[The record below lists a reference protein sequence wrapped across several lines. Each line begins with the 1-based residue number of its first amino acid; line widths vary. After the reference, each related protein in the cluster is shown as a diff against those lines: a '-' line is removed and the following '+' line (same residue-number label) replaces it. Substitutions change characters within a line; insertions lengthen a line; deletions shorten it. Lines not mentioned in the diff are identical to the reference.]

1 MKDQGMP
8 RKQVMKEPLAALERL
23 ERRRELAEEVV
34 QQGDGVAQQLAED
47 ALLLTQIGRI
57 ISSTLEIDQVYEQF
71 AQELRKLVH
80 FDRMSIN
87 TIDRE
92 AGVFIIKYLVGQ
104 EVADRYTGAVRT
116 IAGSQTAHML
126 ATGRTIVRGDLS
138 SAREFATD
146 AAFLGEGLCS
156 AIMVPLVSKGKIIGS
171 LSLRSRQVAVYGLR
185 EQSILEHL
193 ANQIAPAIENAE
205 LYNRTRQAEEAL
217 RQSQEAERRL
227 VAENAL
233 LAETVRIISSTL
245 NIDEV
250 YERFSQETKKLVGFD
265 RMAINIID
273 HEAGVFVFKY
283 VSGLVQSGRPVPDV
297 VPLPGTQTEY
307 VMKTGQTLVRADVA
321 TDLRF
326 RGDRNM
332 LNSGMRSTMTVPLK
346 SKGQTIGTL
355 GLRSRKVG
363 AYGLREQTILEHL
376 ADLIAPAI
384 ENSELYAQTRR
395 AQEELRQSEEQ
406 YRILFEQSREAIFL
420 SSPEG
425 EFVGV
430 NQSAVELFGYTR
442 DELIQLDHHELWVY
456 PDEQV
461 QWLRGIQEQGSVK
474 DMGIKLRHKD
484 GTEMDCVIT
493 SNLLR
498 DNNGKVLASQCVVR
512 DVTERKRWEQ
522 ALQES
527 EQRFRYLVESA
538 ADAFLVF
545 NSEGRLIDINQRA
558 CEMLGYTC
566 QELLQLSVWD
576 IRADQTEPTWLQL
589 WENLVPGVPI
599 TVERLYKRKDGSTFP
614 VENRIGLIELKGER
628 CLVSITR
635 DITERK
641 HTEQMLLN
649 QMRDLAVVDERNRL
663 ARDLH
668 DSVAQSIY
676 SLTLFSETARHLLNS
691 GDEERLEHYLIR
703 LGETS
708 QQALKE
714 MRLLVHELR
723 PLQLE
728 NEGLVG
734 ALQHRLDAVERR
746 AGIEAHLL
754 LEGTVEL
761 PPNHEY
767 ELYRIAQEALNN
779 SLKHAAATSV
789 TVRVVADGQRVQL
802 EVQDNGKGFN
812 PAAINDKGGMGLVSM
827 QHRVEELGGRL
838 TISSQL
844 NEGTTVKVIVNTH
857 ENSQP
862 HHRVAKDAFELE
874 RHFNGRNY
882 QSANS

>member
-8 RKQVMKEPLAALERL
+8 RKQVIAESVAALE
-23 ERRRELAEEVV
+23 ESEHRREPAEEVV
-34 QQGDGVAQQLAED
+34 QQGGGVAQQLAED

-57 ISSTLEIDQVYEQF
+57 ISSTLEIDRVYEQF
-71 AQELRKLVH
+71 AQEVRKLVH

-87 TIDRE
+87 TIDQE
-92 AGVFIIKYLVGQ
+92 ARVFIIKYLVGR
-104 EVADRYTGAVRT
+104 EVVSRCTGAVRT
-116 IAGSQTAHML
+116 IAGTQTAHML
-126 ATGRTIVRGDLS
+126 ATGRTIVREDLS
-138 SAREFATD
+138 SFQRFGTD
-146 AAFLGEGLCS
+146 AAFLGEGLRS

-171 LSLRSRQVAVYGLR
+171 LSLRSRRVAVYGLR

-193 ANQIAPAIENAE
+193 ANLIAPAIENAE

-233 LAETVRIISSTL
+233 LAETGRIISSTL

-265 RMAINIID
+265 RMAINIIN
-273 HEAGVFVFKY
+273 HEARVFVFKY
-283 VSGLVQSGRPVPDV
+283 VSGLVQPGRPVPDV

-321 TDLRF
+321 TDPRF

-332 LNSGMRSTMTVPLK
+332 LNSGMRSIMMVPLK
-346 SKGQTIGTL
+346 SQGRTIGTL
-355 GLRSRKVG
+355 SLRSHKVG
-363 AYGLREQTILEHL
+363 AYGPREQAILERL

-384 ENSELYAQTRR
+384 ENSELYAQTKR
-395 AQEELRQSEEQ
+395 AQEELRRSEEQ
-406 YRILFEQSREAIFL
+406 YRTLFEQSGEVIFL

-425 EFVGV
+425 HFLAV
-430 NQSAVELFGYTR
+430 NQSAVELFGYAR
-442 DELIQLDHHELWVY
+442 AELIQLDHNDLWVY
-456 PDEQV
+456 PDEQARFIRK
-461 QWLRGIQEQGSVK
+461 LHEQGSVK
-474 DMGIKLRHKD
+474 DLEIKLRKKD

-493 SNLLR
+493 SSLSR

-512 DVTERKRWEQ
+512 DFTERKRWEQ

-538 ADAFLVF
+538 AAAFLVF
-545 NSEGRLIDINQRA
+545 NSEGRLIDVNQRA
-558 CEMLGYTC
+558 CDMLGYTC
-566 QELLQLSVWD
+566 QELLKLSVWD
-576 IRADQTEPTWLQL
+576 IRADQTEPTWPQL
-589 WENLVPGVPI
+589 LENLVPGVPI
-599 TVERLYKRKDGSTFP
+599 TVERLYKRKDGTTFL
-614 VENRIGLIELKGER
+614 VENCIGLMELRGES

-649 QMRDLAVVDERNRL
+649 QMRDLAVADERNRL
-663 ARDLH
+663 ARELH

-676 SLTLFSETARHLLNS
+676 SLTLFSETARHLLNQ
-691 GDEERLEHYLIR
+691 GNEERLEHYLIR
-703 LGETS
+703 LGQTS

-746 AGIEAHLL
+746 AGIEPQLL
-754 LEGTVEL
+754 LEGNVKL

-767 ELYRIAQEALNN
+767 ELYRVAQEALNN

-789 TVRVVADGQRVQL
+789 TVRVAADGQRVQL

-812 PAAINDKGGMGLVSM
+812 PDTINDQGGMGLVNM
-827 QHRVEELGGRL
+827 RHRVEELGGTL

-844 NEGTTVKVIVNTH
+844 NEGTKVKVIVNAH
-857 ENSQP
+857 ENSQS
-862 HHRVAKDAFELE
+862 HH
-874 RHFNGRNY
+874 
-882 QSANS
+882 